1 MSLINDALK
10 KAQKQRTGDSPPLSA
25 MPGVGGESAAKIAKR
40 DKPAGFNA
48 QLVRLSLAAGG
59 LVVVLAV
66 GGIFLFRSSNR
77 PKNLRQAPG
86 KGLDNQPASN
96 PAESTAASSSLP
108 ADAKQSAG
116 QTPGGQQPTTAPVT
130 FKLPIAPPAAPVSS
144 ITSTAGGEAIPTSTL
159 TGAPA
164 ERRTT
169 PASPAA
175 KRPDEPALAQRA
187 PAVAPSRT
195 APNPGEGGS
204 PPAPPA
210 AVPVK
215 LDSKSVNFIENLHIA
230 GIRASATDSKVLMN
244 DRVYRIGD
252 IVEHDLGLKLT
263 GITASSLTFED
274 ERGARYTRSF

>member
-10 KAQKQRTGDSPPLSA
+10 KAQKQRTGDSPPLAS

-48 QLVRLSLAAGG
+48 QLLRLALAAGG

-66 GGIFLFRSSNR
+66 GGIFLFRSANR

-86 KGLDNQPASN
+86 KEAFHEATPNPDTPA
-96 PAESTAASSSLP
+96 PAP
-108 ADAKQSAG
+108 AGTDPAHPAGGNKPSA
-116 QTPGGQQPTTAPVT
+116 TVPVT
-130 FKLPIAPPAAPVSS
+130 FSLPVAPPAPPVSS
-144 ITSTAGGEAIPTSTL
+144 ITASAGSENIPSVPVAGTPAPKPPEAAAPAPAKAEPSKPA
-159 TGAPA
+159 APA
-164 ERRTT
+164 EAK
-169 PASPAA
+169 PAGQQA
-175 KRPDEPALAQRA
+175 
-187 PAVAPSRT
+187 
-195 APNPGEGGS
+195 G
-204 PPAPPA
+204 
-210 AVPVK
+210 AVPAK
-215 LDSKSVNFIENLHIA
+215 LDSKSITFIENLRIA

-252 IVEHDLGLKLT
+252 IVEHELGLKLI